1 MTKIYELA
9 GKDRCQIFTV
19 YCGIRIPVEFRG
31 VVGGN
36 GRSQY
41 KTSDRFVQDALE
53 HDFRFGTLYKLIAT
67 FDETKVVS
75 AKAAEIEAEEPR
87 RLKNINSVKS
97 LNDALVYFSRKGE
110 LAETDEDVKTLMDKW
125 GVAFPNWKRD
135 EETKD

>member
-19 YCGIRIPVEFRG
+19 YCGIRVNVEFRG
-31 VVGGN
+31 VVGGT

-53 HDFRFGTLYKLIAT
+53 HDFRFGSLYKLIHS
-67 FDETKVVS
+67 FDETKVEEVK
-75 AKAAEIEAEEPR
+75 KAAEEAEEPR

-97 LNDALVYFSRKGE
+97 LNDALVYFGRKGE

-125 GVAFPNWKRD
+125 GVAFPNWKK
-135 EETKD
+135 ESE